1 MAFKMRGSPMQR
13 NFGIGVDSPMKNK
26 PRPRRGKGWK
36 GIKAAILGGSGAY
49 VGSEIGKNIGGS
61 TGQVVGGLLGG
72 VVGLGIGGAFSCTK
86 TSCTGTTG
94 SYR

>member
-13 NFGIGVDSPMKNK
+13 NFGIGVDSPMESR
-26 PRPRRGKGWK
+26 PRPRRGRGGK
-36 GIKAAILGGSGAY
+36 GIKAALLGAGGTY
-49 VGSEIGKNIGGS
+49 VGSKIGEAVGGP